1 MVHKIQNMIIYGAHL
16 YQHMQVVFKISAGIL
31 SSLKDSLL
39 STSWWRGSSLQ
50 PSAQTTPPRGCR
62 CRRTASPSASADPW
76 RSADN
81 LYVCSCRW
89 GAEPRVTPATRN
101 SLLSLSS
108 WFCFCRPGVTP
119 VVEGDPSGRLLL
131 AEEGWRLHLG
141 VAEAQVLVE
150 VIQAVDKVA
159 YVTPEYLKIKHVA
172 ECFSFI

>member
-1 MVHKIQNMIIYGAHL
+1 MIQNMIIYGAHF
-16 YQHMQVVFKISAGIL
+16 YQHMQAVFKISASIL
-31 SSLKDSLL
+31 SSLKDSLP

-50 PSAQTTPPRGCR
+50 PSAQTALPRGCP

-81 LYVCSCRW
+81 PYVCSCRW
-89 GAEPRVTPATRN
+89 GAEPRVTHAARN
-101 SLLSLSS
+101 SLSLSG
-108 WFCFCRPGVTP
+108 WWGVCRPGATP
-119 VVEGDPSGRLLL
+119 VVEGDPSGRFLL

-150 VIQAVDKVA
+150 VIQAIDKVA
-159 YVTPEYLKIKHVA
+159 HVTPEYLKIKDVA